1 MYFILI
7 VDKVCLQNYLDCM
20 ELIYNLQSKEANEL
34 KKRLLQ
40 YVLCHSVLENYDT
53 F

>member
-7 VDKVCLQNYLDCM
+7 VDKVCLQNCLSK
-20 ELIYNLQSKEANEL
+20 LKYNLQSKEANEL

-40 YVLCHSVLENYDT
+40 YVLLSLIT
-53 F
+53 

>member
-7 VDKVCLQNYLDCM
+7 VDKVCLQNYLDCTK
-20 ELIYNLQSKEANEL
+20 LKYNLHSKEANEL

-40 YVLCHSVLENYDT
+40 YILCHSVLENL
-53 F
+53 